1 MSRLLVE
8 RKTAQGRL
16 GVTANIACS
25 SHKLSISKTISVS
38 KHVMSQAETEKKY
51 EEEMVV
57 GTWSLHD
64 AIMTFSVSTDEAA
77 WKN

>member
-38 KHVMSQAETEKKY
+38 KHVMSQVETEKKD
-51 EEEMVV
+51 M
-57 GTWSLHD
+57 
-64 AIMTFSVSTDEAA
+64 
-77 WKN
+77 KKK